1 MKSIDLT
8 PLYRNSIG
16 FDRMAALIDSAM
28 KADASGSSHPAYN
41 IEIIDEDRYAI
52 TLDVAGSKE
61 SNIDIKVENGVLT
74 IHGADQSDTEK
85 TYLYQ
90 GINDRAF
97 ESKFN
102 LADHVEVSGAELVN
116 GLLTVYLKKEI
127 PEALKPRTI
136 PINSDESVIDHKSS
150 SKSGKQKSAA

>member
-28 KADASGSSHPAYN
+28 KADASVTGHPAYN

-61 SNIDIKVENGVLT
+61 SDIDIKVENGVLS
-74 IHGADQSDTEK
+74 IHGADQADTKK

-90 GINDRAF
+90 GINDRTF
-97 ESKFN
+97 ESKFS
-102 LADHVEVSGAELVN
+102 LADHVEVSGAELAN

-127 PEALKPRTI
+127 PEALKPKSI
-136 PINSDESVIDHKSS
+136 PINSDKSVIDHESPG
-150 SKSGKQKSAA
+150 KSGKQKSAA